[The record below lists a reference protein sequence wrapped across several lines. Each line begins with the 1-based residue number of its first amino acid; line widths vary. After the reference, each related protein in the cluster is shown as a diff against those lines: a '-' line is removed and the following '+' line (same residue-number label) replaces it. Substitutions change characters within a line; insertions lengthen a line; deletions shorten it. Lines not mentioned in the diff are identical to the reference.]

1 MYGAFALAVRQ
12 VPELLEVLS
21 AVVRVEGVG
30 LAIKRNQVLVLK
42 YLMQAYGTLAHVLEL
57 PHSHRYRHYHSHSF
71 LFFLIQ
77 AVACNSTALCR
88 SEEVL
93 LGHRGASE
101 LQYLLNLVDLL
112 ATCAEVLVN
121 TYSYEFT

>member
-1 MYGAFALAVRQ
+1 MRQ

-42 YLMQAYGTLAHVLEL
+42 YLMQAYGTHVLEL
-57 PHSHRYRHYHSHSF
+57 SHSHRYRHCHSHSF
-71 LFFLIQ
+71 LFFLMH
-77 AVACNSTALCR
+77 AVVCNSTALCR

-93 LGHRGASE
+93 LGRRGASE

-121 TYSYEFT
+121 TYEYT

>member
-1 MYGAFALAVRQ
+1 MRQ

-21 AVVRVEGVG
+21 AVVRVDGVG

-57 PHSHRYRHYHSHSF
+57 PHSHRYRHCHSHSF
-71 LFFLIQ
+71 SFNIQ
-77 AVACNSTALCR
+77 AVVCNSTALCR